1 MSRMA
6 STLGLRTRAFFVL
19 FSLFCAGPVSP
30 SPQSAKA
37 DNVTSTLMVGSSRID
52 VTINTEDA
60 PLSQSDAM
68 KWVQNAAESVT
79 TYYGHFPVP
88 HLTLRVIAFDGD
100 GVKHGTTWGRDG
112 GLIRIFAGSKT
123 SASDFADDWM
133 LTHEMIHLAFPSM
146 MGDEHHWIEEGIS
159 VYVEPIARIRAGHWT
174 ALQMWRDLVRDM
186 PKGEPQPGDEGL
198 DHTHTWGRTYWG
210 GALFCFVAD
219 VEIRKH
225 TQNKKG
231 LEDALRGILE
241 AGGDINEDWPIDKA
255 LKTGDQAVGLD
266 VLEKLYSEW
275 KDKPVQVDLPAMW
288 KELGVEPAGDTV
300 QLKADAPLS
309 AIRQAIETGT
319 PNAKA
324 GAKAG
329 AKASDT
335 RKTIPQSEASTT
347 NDSTTVAPPL
357 AVFAGRTLRSN

>member
-1 MSRMA
+1 MLPILMSQTA
-6 STLGLRTRAFFVL
+6 STLGFCTRTFFVFFL
-19 FSLFCAGPVSP
+19 WFYAAPVCP

-37 DNVTSTLMVGSSRID
+37 DNVTSTVMVGNSRID

-60 PLSQSDAM
+60 ALAQPDVI

-79 TYYGHFPVP
+79 AYYGRFPVP

-123 SASDFADDWM
+123 SAADFADDWM

-146 MGDEHHWIEEGIS
+146 MGDEQHWIEEGIS

-186 PKGEPQPGDEGL
+186 PKGEPQSGDEGL

-219 VEIRKH
+219 IEIRKQ
-225 TQNKKG
+225 TKNKKG

-241 AGGDINEDWPIDKA
+241 AGGNINEDWSIDKA

-266 VLEKLYSEW
+266 VLEKLYAEW
-275 KDKPVQVDLPAMW
+275 KDKPVQIDLPTLW
-288 KELGVEPAGDTV
+288 RELGVEGTGNTV
-300 QLKADAPLS
+300 QLKNDAPLS
-309 AIRQAIETGT
+309 AIRKAIETGT
-319 PNAKA
+319 PD
-324 GAKAG
+324 
-329 AKASDT
+329 AKASENLAPKRSSTD
-335 RKTIPQSEASTT
+335 EMASGR
-347 NDSTTVAPPL
+347 DSTTAARPL
-357 AVFAGRTLRSN
+357 AVFAGRTPRSN